1 MLPTISKI
9 LEKAVHTQLY
19 AYLKNNGILTSKQ
32 FGFRPKLST
41 RTALSHFTDNILQ
54 NMDAGSFTGAVFL
67 DLSKAFDT
75 VDHPLL
81 LQKLTN
87 IGLTTST
94 TQWFRSYLT
103 NRSQITSV
111 GDAHSAS
118 TEMPIGVPQG
128 SILGPL
134 LFLIYVNDLP
144 DCHLASDII
153 LYADDTVLYY
163 SSKSVSDLEHHI
175 NADLGTASE
184 WFSRNLLTLNI
195 SKCNFVIFGSPQK
208 LNRIQGI
215 SVKVEGTSM
224 KEHNHSNT

>member
-1 MLPTISKI
+1 MI
-9 LEKAVHTQLY
+9 LFQVDSMY
-19 AYLKNNGILTSKQ
+19 PY
-32 FGFRPKLST
+32 
-41 RTALSHFTDNILQ
+41 
-54 NMDAGSFTGAVFL
+54 
-67 DLSKAFDT
+67 T

-94 TQWFRSYLT
+94 AQWFRSYLT

-153 LYADDTVLYY
+153 LYADRYCP
-163 SSKSVSDLEHHI
+163 
-175 NADLGTASE
+175 
-184 WFSRNLLTLNI
+184 LLLI
-195 SKCNFVIFGSPQK
+195 KKRQ
-208 LNRIQGI
+208 
-215 SVKVEGTSM
+215 
-224 KEHNHSNT
+224 

>member
-1 MLPTISKI
+1 MLAEIF
-9 LEKAVHTQLY
+9 EKVNLSLSSFHRQYPPEYGRWFLY
-19 AYLKNNGILTSKQ
+19 RCCFSG
-32 FGFRPKLST
+32 P
-41 RTALSHFTDNILQ
+41 
-54 NMDAGSFTGAVFL
+54 
-67 DLSKAFDT
+67 KAFDT

-175 NADLGTASE
+175 NTDLGTVSGSLE
-184 WFSRNLLTLNI
+184 I
-195 SKCNFVIFGSPQK
+195 S
-208 LNRIQGI
+208 
-215 SVKVEGTSM
+215 
-224 KEHNHSNT
+224 

>member
-1 MLPTISKI
+1 M
-9 LEKAVHTQLY
+9 
-19 AYLKNNGILTSKQ
+19 
-32 FGFRPKLST
+32 
-41 RTALSHFTDNILQ
+41 DN
-54 NMDAGSFTGAVFL
+54 
-67 DLSKAFDT
+67 
-75 VDHPLL
+75 PLL
-81 LQKLTN
+81 LQKLTD

-175 NADLGTASE
+175 NADLGTVSE

-208 LNRIQGI
+208 LNRIQDI
-215 SVKVEGTSM
+215 SVKVEGTSIERKQSFKYLGVTLQQSM
-224 KEHNHSNT
+224 SWQIIMSMLSA

>member
-1 MLPTISKI
+1 MGSLHLS
-9 LEKAVHTQLY
+9 
-19 AYLKNNGILTSKQ
+19 NW
-32 FGFRPKLST
+32 GFRSKLST
-41 RTALSHFTDNILQ
+41 GTALAHFTDNVLQ
-54 NMDAGSFTGAVFL
+54 NMDAGSSTGAVFL

-103 NRSQITSV
+103 NRSQIISV
-111 GDAHSAS
+111 GDAQSAS

-144 DCHLASDII
+144 DCHLASDCQR
-153 LYADDTVLYY
+153 V
-163 SSKSVSDLEHHI
+163 
-175 NADLGTASE
+175 
-184 WFSRNLLTLNI
+184 TLARTR
-195 SKCNFVIFGSPQK
+195 G
-208 LNRIQGI
+208 
-215 SVKVEGTSM
+215 
-224 KEHNHSNT
+224 